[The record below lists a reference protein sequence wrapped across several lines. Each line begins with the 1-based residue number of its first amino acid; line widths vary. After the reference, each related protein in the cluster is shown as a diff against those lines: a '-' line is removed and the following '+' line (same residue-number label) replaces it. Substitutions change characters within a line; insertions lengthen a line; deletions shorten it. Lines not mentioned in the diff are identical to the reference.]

1 MHWPS
6 QKPISR
12 KRWVTLGE
20 SGNCLIR
27 TDDPPRTR
35 LSGMADES
43 GCSGWSDELEVV
55 ADCMLGIDPSQKAM
69 PDYTGFVFHRPF
81 FDKNSLGNASKPKNA
96 NHLAIYAKPRGRGA
110 VKLTGSLIS

>member
-1 MHWPS
+1 MASRASHTWQMILEPHVSSLMHWPS

-12 KRWVTLGE
+12 KRWVTFGE

-43 GCSGWSDELEVV
+43 WCSGCSDEVEMV
-55 ADCMLGIDPSQKAM
+55 ADCMLATDDTSQTNS
-69 PDYTGFVFHRPF
+69 DYTRFGIF
-81 FDKNSLGNASKPKNA
+81 
-96 NHLAIYAKPRGRGA
+96 
-110 VKLTGSLIS
+110 